1 MKKITIT
8 IEDDG
13 TVQGLN
19 FPEYGG
25 YPARQYYNDP
35 CEFCQN
41 NPKNNPY
48 ASGICSCAL
57 PALANPMF

>member
-19 FPEYGG
+19 FPEYDG
-25 YPARQYYNDP
+25 YPARQYNDP

-41 NPKNNPY
+41 NPRNNPH
-48 ASGICSCAL
+48 ASGFCCCAL